1 MPPIDANEF
10 NFNVRERAYDAA
22 WPADATYEQRETEM
36 QTEKEQDEEKTKS
49 GAGRR
54 ETPRTL
60 NAY

>member
-1 MPPIDANEF
+1 M
-10 NFNVRERAYDAA
+10 YDAA

-49 GAGRR
+49 GTGRR